1 MVCSDNDFNV
11 QGVNTPQQLE
21 ALERRHQ
28 KVLADELM
36 TGGVLIADR
45 SRLDVRGR
53 LQCGRDVSID
63 VNVIFEGDVALGD
76 GVSIGANCM
85 VRDATIGAGA
95 QILPFS
101 HVDGAEVQAGAVI
114 GPYARLRPGAVIG
127 EQAKVG
133 NFVEV
138 KNARLGFAAKAN
150 HLAYLGDADIGKH
163 SNVGAGTIT
172 CNYDGANKH
181 RTTLG
186 ENVFVGS
193 NSTLV
198 APVTIES
205 GGFVAAGST
214 VTSDVAPDQLAVA
227 RGRQR
232 NIDGWRRPTKSGDA
246 D

>member
-1 MVCSDNDFNV
+1 M
-11 QGVNTPQQLE
+11 
-21 ALERRHQ
+21 
-28 KVLADELM
+28 
-36 TGGVLIADR
+36 
-45 SRLDVRGR
+45 
-53 LQCGRDVSID
+53 
-63 VNVIFEGDVALGD
+63 
-76 GVSIGANCM
+76 IG
-85 VRDATIGAGA
+85 
-95 QILPFS
+95 Q
-101 HVDGAEVQAGAVI
+101 
-114 GPYARLRPGAVIG
+114 
-127 EQAKVG
+127 QAKVG

-232 NIDGWRRPTKSGDA
+232 NIDGWRRPTKPGDA